1 MRNELPILYK
11 KDTTGKIRQWSV
23 IAEGNKFWTEQGAI
37 GGKIVVNKPTITLP
51 KNIGK
56 SNETTAEEQAIAE
69 AKAKWDKKKSGEY
82 FESVKSANSEKKF
95 FKPMLA
101 DNFDN
106 REKDLEY
113 PVITQPKLDGIRC
126 IVQKTEQGI
135 EAFTRNGKKIDS
147 IPHILDSLKE
157 FFQKNPYAILDGEL
171 YNHDL
176 RDNFN
181 KITSLVRKQKPVR
194 GKNDTDTSF
203 DKKQQ
208 EFLQKC
214 KEAKGIIEYWIYDAP
229 IIASISGTTELVKE
243 VVSIDDNII
252 FREDDP
258 FADRLN
264 EIIMWF
270 HRKHDC
276 IHVVPTF
283 EAEDKEHLD
292 DYYGKYL
299 DDGFEGQMVRA
310 SESPYENKRSK
321 NLLKRKEFIDE
332 EFKVLDIEEGAGN
345 RTGTAKHLVCKN
357 KDGKTFNSNIKG
369 TFEYLEEIL
378 KNKKDYIGKLATIKF
393 FQYTPDGVPRFPYA
407 IGFRDYE

>member
-1 MRNELPILYK
+1 MRTELPILYK
-11 KDTTGKIRQWSV
+11 KDTTNKIRQWSI
-23 IAEGNKFWTEQGAI
+23 IAEGNKFWTEQGI
-37 GGKIVVNKPTITLP
+37 LDGKIVVNKPTITYP

-56 SNETTAEEQAIAE
+56 SNETSAEEQASAE
-69 AKAKWDKKKSGEY
+69 AKAKWEIKKSGEY
-82 FESVKSANSEKKF
+82 FESIDAAQNEKKF

-101 DNFDN
+101 DKFDD

-113 PVITQPKLDGIRC
+113 PVVTQPKLDGIRC
-126 IVQKTEQGI
+126 IVQKTDEGI
-135 EAFTRNGKKIDS
+135 EACTRNGKKIDA
-147 IPHILDSLKE
+147 IPHILDSLEE
-157 FFQKNPYAILDGEL
+157 FFKKNPYAILDGEL

-194 GKNDTDTSF
+194 TKNDTDTSF
-203 DKKQQ
+203 EKKEK
-208 EFLQKC
+208 EFKERC
-214 KEAKGIIEYWIYDAP
+214 EEAKSIIQYWIYDTP
-229 IIASISGTTELVKE
+229 VIASISGTTELVKDMI
-243 VVSIDDNII
+243 STDDNVI
-252 FREDDP
+252 FYQSDP
-258 FADRLN
+258 FIERFN

-270 HRKHDC
+270 YDKYDC
-276 IHVVPTF
+276 INVVPTF

-299 DDGFEGQMVRA
+299 SDGFEGQMVRA
-310 SESPYENKRSK
+310 TESPYENKRSK
-321 NLLKRKEFIDE
+321 NLLKRREFIHE
-332 EFKVLDIEEGAGN
+332 EFEVINIEEGAGN

-357 KDGKTFNSNIKG
+357 KDGKTFHSNIKG

>member
-1 MRNELPILYK
+1 MRTELPTLYK
-11 KDTTGKIRQWSV
+11 KDSTDKIRQWSV
-23 IAEGNKFWTEQGAI
+23 IAEGDKFWTEQGI
-37 GGKIVVNKPTITLP
+37 LDGKIVINKPTVTYP

-56 SNETTAEEQAIAE
+56 SNETSAEEQAIAE
-69 AKAKWDKKKSGEY
+69 AKAKWEIKKSGEY
-82 FESVKSANSEKKF
+82 FDSIKAAEGEKKY

-101 DNFDN
+101 DKFDD
-106 REKDLEY
+106 REKDIEY

-126 IVQKTEQGI
+126 IIQKTDEGI
-135 EAFTRNGKKIDS
+135 EAFTRNGKKIDA
-147 IPHILDSLKE
+147 IPHILDSLEE
-157 FFQKNPYAILDGEL
+157 FFEKNPYAILDGEL

-181 KITSLVRKQKPVR
+181 KITSLVRKQKPTR
-194 GKNDTDTSF
+194 TKNDTDTSF
-203 DKKQQ
+203 EKKEK
-208 EFLQKC
+208 EFLERC
-214 KEAKGIIEYWIYDAP
+214 KEAESIIQYWIYDAP
-229 IIASISGTTELVKE
+229 IIASISGTTELVKDM
-243 VVSIDDNII
+243 VSVDDNVI
-252 FREDDP
+252 FYQNDP

-264 EIIMWF
+264 EVIMWF
-270 HRKHDC
+270 CDKYDC
-276 IHVVPTF
+276 IKVVPTF

-299 DDGFEGQMVRA
+299 NDGFEGQMVRVT
-310 SESPYENKRSK
+310 ESMYENKRSK

-332 EFKVLDIEEGAGN
+332 EFEVIDIEEGAGN

-357 KDGKTFNSNIKG
+357 ADGKIFHSNIKG

>member
-37 GGKIVVNKPTITLP
+37 GGKIVVNKPTITSP

-56 SNETTAEEQAIAE
+56 SNETTANEQAVAE

-82 FESVKSANSEKKF
+82 FESIESANNEKSF

-126 IVQKTEQGI
+126 IVQKTKQGI

-157 FFQKNPYAILDGEL
+157 FFEKNPYAILDGEL

-181 KITSLVRKQKPVR
+181 KITSLVRKQEPVR

-208 EFLQKC
+208 EFLERC

-229 IIASISGTTELVKE
+229 VIASISGTTKLVKDMI
-243 VVSIDDNII
+243 SIDDNVI

-258 FADRLN
+258 FADRFN

-270 HRKHDC
+270 HKKYDC

-283 EAEDKEHLD
+283 ESEDKEHLD

-332 EFKVLDIEEGAGN
+332 EFEVLDIEEGAGN

-393 FQYTPDGVPRFPYA
+393 FQYTPDRVPRFPYA

>member
-1 MRNELPILYK
+1 MRNELPTLYK
-11 KDTTGKIRQWSV
+11 RDTTGKIRQWSV
-23 IAEGNKFWTEQGAI
+23 IADGNKFWTEQGTVD
-37 GGKIVVNKPTITLP
+37 GKIVVNKPTITFP
-51 KNIGK
+51 KNIGR
-56 SNETTAEEQAIAE
+56 SNETTAEQQAVSE

-82 FESVKSANSEKKF
+82 FESIKAAKGEKRF

-101 DNFDN
+101 DKFDD
-106 REKDLEY
+106 REKYLQY

-126 IVQKTEQGI
+126 IAQKTDNGI
-135 EAFTRNGKKIDS
+135 KAFTRNGKQIDS
-147 IPHILDSLKE
+147 IPHVLKSLEE
-157 FFQKNPYAILDGEL
+157 FFEKNPYAILDGEL

-194 GKNDTDTSF
+194 GKSDTDTSF
-203 DKKQQ
+203 EKKEQ
-208 EFLQKC
+208 EFAERC
-214 KEAKGIIEYWIYDAP
+214 KEAKKIIEYWIYDAP
-229 IIASISGTTELVKE
+229 VIASISGTTKLVKHM
-243 VVSIDDNII
+243 VSVNDNVI
-252 FREDDP
+252 FRQNDS
-258 FADRLN
+258 FADRFN

-270 HRKHDC
+270 YDKHDY
-276 IHVVPTF
+276 IKVVPTF
-283 EAEDKEHLD
+283 EAEYKEHLD

-299 DDGFEGQMVRA
+299 DDGFEGQMIRA
-310 SESPYENKRSK
+310 TESPYENKRSK
-321 NLLKRKEFIDE
+321 NLLKRKEFMDE
-332 EFKVLDIEEGAGN
+332 EFEVVDIEEGAGN

-357 KDGKTFNSNIKG
+357 KDGSVFNSNIKG

>member
-37 GGKIVVNKPTITLP
+37 GGKIVVNKPTITSP

-56 SNETTAEEQAIAE
+56 SNETTANEQAVAE

-82 FESVKSANSEKKF
+82 FESIESANNEKSF

>member
-69 AKAKWDKKKSGEY
+69 AKAKCDKKKSGEY
-82 FESVKSANSEKKF
+82 FESVKSANSEKSF

-369 TFEYLEEIL
+369 TFEYLAEIL